1 MLTPDE
7 DEPEEEEVDEL
18 VDENDEPHENC
29 PWSGIA

>member
-1 MLTPDE
+1 MRAPDE